1 LFYNPFFINKEAT
14 MKQSSKVFKFGAF
27 SLALVILLALI
38 AGCGSSKAPPSTP
51 SPTPSQPAPTGNQPP
66 VIPSLT
72 PSQTQVFPS
81 STVEIQC
88 IASDPNGDKLNYTW
102 AATGG
107 SFSGAGASVTWLA
120 PKQYGTYT
128 ISVTVDDGKGASA
141 QSSVTLSVG
150 ANQSPQI
157 SSLSAN
163 PTVIGMG
170 GNSLITCVAN
180 DADGDA
186 VRYDWKAS
194 EGSISGVGSKVTWF
208 PPNKG
213 GTFNVICI
221 VNDGKGGETQGNV
234 AITVTSATKTVT
246 INVVQEETG
255 TVSRTDKDRTKTK
268 AGDDEKGNGYRSFW
282 SFNIF
287 SLNNTDVKDARL
299 IFTTRLVAGNPFA
312 FTGGESL
319 GGLLIWQVRY
329 ADQLP
334 DYDLTGGKLEKTTP
348 TIDVQ
353 PTILDVTPEVAQLVK
368 GAATRFQIEARFLK
382 DNNGNGVAEYIEWSN
397 VKLEVTYTEK

>member
-1 LFYNPFFINKEAT
+1 
-14 MKQSSKVFKFGAF
+14 MKRSGKIFKFAAIF
-27 SLALVILLALI
+27 LALVIVSVLAV
-38 AGCGSSKAPPSTP
+38 GCGPSKAPSPAPT
-51 SPTPSQPAPTGNQPP
+51 PTPSQPAPTGNQPP
-66 VIPSLT
+66 VISSLT
-72 PSQTQVFPS
+72 PSQTQVYPS
-81 STVEIQC
+81 GTVEIQC
-88 IASDPNGDKLNYTW
+88 IASDPNGDKINFTW

-107 SFSGAGASVTWLA
+107 NFNGAGTSVTWQA

-128 ISVTVDDGKGASA
+128 ISVTVDDGKGASS

-170 GNSLITCVAN
+170 GSSLITCVAN
-180 DADGDA
+180 DPDGDV

-194 EGSISGVGSKVTWF
+194 EGNVSGVGNKVTWV

-255 TVSRTDKDRTKTK
+255 TVSINDKDRTKTK
-268 AGDDEKGNGYRSFW
+268 AGDDENNKGYRAFW

-287 SLNNTDVKDARL
+287 NLNNTDVKDARL
-299 IFTTRLVAGNPFA
+299 IFTTRVIAGNPFA

-334 DYDLTGGKLEKTTP
+334 DYNITGGKLEKTTP
-348 TIDVQ
+348 AIYEQ
-353 PTILDVTPEVAQLVK
+353 PTILDVTPEVAPLVK

-382 DNNGNGVAEYIEWSN
+382 DFNGNGVAEFIEWSN